1 MLPELLL
8 RIRLKRLIDCPMVML
23 FIQGDTLKKVYTF
36 PLKLKVNLVYETRS
50 LFPEK
55 IPYRTFREL

>member
-36 PLKLKVNLVYETRS
+36 LLKLKVNLVSETRS

-55 IPYRTFREL
+55 IPYRTFR